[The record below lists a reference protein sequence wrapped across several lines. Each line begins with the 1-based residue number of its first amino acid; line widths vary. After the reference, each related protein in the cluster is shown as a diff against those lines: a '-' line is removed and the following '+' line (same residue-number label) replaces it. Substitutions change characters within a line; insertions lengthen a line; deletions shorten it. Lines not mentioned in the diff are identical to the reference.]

1 MQKVYLVQSFHCF
14 ELVSQIKEGWSCTR
28 VILPA
33 SQHHVVPTFHLKQVG
48 TWYTYGILNQIE
60 TKHMSCFHDEFI
72 AITQN
77 CLTCYFLECGYAN
90 RYANIFQIL
99 NNENLRKERNK
110 FNYWWRKRCN
120 SLKLFNLL
128 LNIT

>member
-60 TKHMSCFHDEFI
+60 TKHMSCFHDELI

-99 NNENLRKERNK
+99 NWTMKISVK
-110 FNYWWRKRCN
+110 KGIN
-120 SLKLFNLL
+120 S
-128 LNIT
+128 ITDGEKDAIVWSFLISY